1 LRRSEVSSDLRLVQN
16 IFLPNAAMI
25 AAEALGAFAACG
37 VEIETTFTR
46 SSLDQRAALVDGSA
60 DVAVTALDNLFDWNR
75 SDDARFRAVAQI
87 ERTTSLPLY
96 LAASIGSLADL
107 AQLQRPRL
115 VVDSPSSGFGIALVA
130 AVEGLGISR
139 ERIEIIAAGGVNERL
154 TALAVGDGD
163 VALLAPFV
171 AAAATEAGLRRAG
184 ALEDLYPA
192 YPGLVVVMLE
202 DRGPNV
208 ARAVRAYL
216 AALTDGRDWL
226 NRDPQAGVAALM
238 ATGLPE
244 PAARAQLALCGCG
257 PLTVSRDGFALL
269 REIRHGQ
276 GLLPAL
282 NSDYDDFVTDQF
294 LKED

>member
-25 AAEALGAFAACG
+25 AAEALGAFAARG

-107 AQLQRPRL
+107 ARLQRPRL

-139 ERIEIIAAGGVNERL
+139 ERLEIIAAGGVNERL

-226 NRDPQAGVAALM
+226 NRDPHAGVAALM

-244 PAARAQLALCGCG
+244 PAARAQLALCGSG

-269 REIRHGQ
+269 RDIRHLQ
-276 GLLPAL
+276 DLLPAH
-282 NSDYDDFVTDQF
+282 NTDYDDFVTNRF